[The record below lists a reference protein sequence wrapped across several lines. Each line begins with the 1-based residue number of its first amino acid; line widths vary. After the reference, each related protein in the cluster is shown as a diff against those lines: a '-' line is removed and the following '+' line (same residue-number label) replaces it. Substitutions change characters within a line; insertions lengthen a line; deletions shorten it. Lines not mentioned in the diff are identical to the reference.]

1 MGNPVDVLAGVLLQD
16 ALPALTGELSSLG
29 EKADTPWKQS
39 LLGVA
44 TSLVTQHGPHG
55 VEALKNL
62 TQSIVDGTPPDMS
75 KLTLREASESLAIL
89 QQLEADDKKAAAAFL
104 SSVLESLSKVAA
116 ILLTSLLKAI

>member
-1 MGNPVDVLAGVLLQD
+1 MASPVDTLANVLLQD

-29 EKADTPWKQS
+29 SKADTPWKQS

-44 TSLVTQHGPHG
+44 TSLVTQHGPNG

-62 TQSIVDGTPPDMS
+62 THSVVDGTTPDMS
-75 KLTLREASESLAIL
+75 KLSLREASDALALL
-89 QQLEADDKKAAAAFL
+89 QQLEADDRKAAAAFL
-104 SSVLESLSKVAA
+104 ASVLESLSKVAA